1 MTLAIAI
8 GPLVLTPLI
17 LWLLM
22 EYGPERSA
30 IFAIYWLALSIVF
43 AIAMPW
49 FRRRG
54 RSPAKA
60 SVLGAVVAMV
70 VTFVFFLTLL
80 FGFAPRAGATGVGDP
95 GPRVFSPSS
104 DVPIQ

>member
-8 GPLVLTPLI
+8 GPLLLTPVI

-30 IFAIYWLALSIVF
+30 IFAIYWLVLSIAF

-54 RSPAKA
+54 RSPSKA
-60 SVLGAVVAMV
+60 SALGAVVATV
-70 VTFVFFLTLL
+70 VTSLFFLTLL
-80 FGFAPRAGATGVGDP
+80 FGLSPRAGATSVGDP
-95 GPRVFSPSS
+95 PPSVVSPNS
-104 DVPIQ
+104 DVPIR